1 MMITMESIVVVSM
14 MIGRHNN
21 DGGRNNDG
29 RNGEGVIGVRMRS
42 MRLGIVVIVMWL

>member
-1 MMITMESIVVVSM
+1 

-29 RNGEGVIGVRMRS
+29 RNGEGGDWGVRMRS
-42 MRLGIVVIVMWL
+42 MRLGMVVIVMWL